1 MNIGR
6 VTWCAAWSVVVMA
19 GPLMS
24 AAPEAETI
32 DTRALRRAVVDL
44 TATFG
49 REYPGGKGY
58 IERLD
63 AIDTALK
70 GKPGREEM
78 PGIVAGFDALRRE
91 ALLANPLL
99 DFDKLLVVKRRPVKK
114 GKAGDPDRSRG
125 WDMGFPRSSYGH
137 SNLKRGAFE
146 SEIAVLSL
154 AGAGGK
160 LTTLYRPAK
169 NSYIGEVDL
178 HHTGKRLLFT
188 MRDVKGNFQI
198 HEIGADGSSPRQI
211 SRGDQTDVHNY
222 DACYLPCGDIVFSS
236 TACFQGVPCNKSNV
250 AVLYRMKSDGRGV
263 RQLCFE
269 QDHDFTPTVLDNGRV
284 MYLRWEYSDLPHTFS
299 RILFHMN
306 PDGTGQMAH
315 YGSNSY
321 WPNAIFSAKG
331 IPGRPTMFVGVVA
344 GHHESYR
351 TGELVLFDVSRG
363 RHEAAGAVQRIGGY
377 GKMVEPIIADKLTA
391 DSWPKFAAP
400 LPLGDPAT
408 GRGAGRYFLVT
419 AKLDRTSPWDVYL
432 VDVFD
437 NRLRLGH
444 ADGWAL
450 LEPIPLRASRHPRV
464 IPDKIEPGATIATVV
479 LTDVYQGSGLAGV
492 PRGTVR
498 KLRLITYHFCY
509 QGLGGQYDRV
519 GLDGPWDVRQV
530 LGTVPVEADGSAAFR
545 IPANLPIGVQPLDAE
560 GKALQ
565 QMRSWFVGMPGEVVS
580 CIGCHEPLNTISPIR
595 PSLAGRRGPSTLTPF
610 YGPRRGFSFA
620 REVQPVLDRYC
631 VGCHNG
637 AKRRDGRTIPDL
649 RRAPEKKVRQGHFSP
664 SYMTLRSRVRTGT
677 LEPDMHMLAVG
688 DLHADTTELVQML
701 RKGHNGVTLDDE
713 AWDRLITWID
723 LSTPAHGT
731 WREIAGDKRVMHQA
745 ARRRACLKLYANRDE
760 DPEAIPTAP
769 AKAIT
774 PIVPEQVDAGPAA
787 KIALEGWP
795 FDAATAARK
804 QAAAGPVKRTI
815 DLAPGV
821 KLQWVRIP
829 AGRFVMGDSNGHRD
843 ERPAAPVAIDK
854 PFWMGTCE
862 ITNAQYAVFD
872 ADHDSRLEHGDSLHF
887 ERRAR
892 GFDLNAAN
900 QPVVRVSWNRA
911 TAFCKWLSAR
921 TGRTVTLPTEA
932 QWEWACRAGTATPLN
947 YGRPET
953 DFARHA
959 NLADATFRRLI
970 NYGGYDKAANVV
982 PEWRPACEAVDD
994 KHRVSAAVGRFAPNP
1009 WGLHDMHGNVAEWTQ
1024 SAYAGYPYRDDDGR
1038 NAPGGAARRVV
1049 RGGSWADRPA
1059 RGRSAFRV
1067 AYKPYL
1073 GVYNVGFR
1081 VVLTGGGD

>member
-1 MNIGR
+1 MSIGR
-6 VTWCAAWSVVVMA
+6 LILCAAWSVVAA
-19 GPLMS
+19 GPLMA
-24 AAPEAETI
+24 AAPNAETV
-32 DTRALRRAVVDL
+32 DTKALRRAVVDL
-44 TATFG
+44 TTTFG
-49 REYPGGKGY
+49 RRYPGGRGY

-63 AIDTALK
+63 AIDKTLR
-70 GKPGREEM
+70 GKPGRGEM
-78 PGIVAGFDALRRE
+78 PNIVARFEALRRE
-91 ALLANPLL
+91 ALLANPLV
-99 DFDKLLVVKRRPVKK
+99 DFEKLLVVKRRPVRK

-125 WDMGFPRSSYGH
+125 WDMGFPRSSFGH

-154 AGAGGK
+154 TGAGGK
-160 LTTLYRPAK
+160 LKTLYRPGK

-178 HHTGKRLLFT
+178 HHTAKRMLFT
-188 MRDVKGNFQI
+188 MRDAKGNFQV
-198 HEIGADGSSPRQI
+198 HEIGADGVSPRQV
-211 SRGDQTDVHNY
+211 SLGDQPDVHNY

-250 AVLYRMKSDGRGV
+250 AVLYRMKADGSSV

-284 MYLRWEYSDLPHTFS
+284 MYLRWEYSDLPHVFS

-331 IPGRPTMFVGVVA
+331 IPGRPTMLVGVVA
-344 GHHESYR
+344 GHHECYR

-363 RHEAAGAVQRIGGY
+363 RHEADGAVQRIPGY
-377 GKMVEPIIADKLTA
+377 GKVVEPIIADKLTA
-391 DSWPKFAAP
+391 NSWPKFAAP
-400 LPLGDPAT
+400 IPLGDPAT
-408 GRGAGRYFLVT
+408 GRGAGKYFIVT

-437 NRLRLGH
+437 NMLRLGH

-450 LEPIPLRASRHPRV
+450 LEPIPLRASPRPRV
-464 IPDKIEPGATIATVV
+464 IPDKIEPGAKTATVV
-479 LTDVYQGSGLAGV
+479 LTDLYRGPGLAGV

-530 LGTVPVEADGSAAFR
+530 LGTVQVEPDGSAAFTV
-545 IPANLPIGVQPLDAE
+545 PANLPIGVQPLDEE

-580 CIGCHEPLNTISPIR
+580 CIGCHEPHNTISPIR
-595 PSLAGRRGPSTLTPF
+595 PSAAGRRGPSKITPF

-649 RRAPEKKVRQGHFSP
+649 RTAPERKVRQGHFTP
-664 SYMTLRSRVRTGT
+664 SYMTLRSLVRTGT

-701 RKGHNGVTLDDE
+701 RKGHNGVKLSAE
-713 AWDRLITWID
+713 AWDRLVTWID

-731 WREIAGDKRVMHQA
+731 WREIAGDKRVLHQA

-760 DPEAIPTAP
+760 DPEAIPKMP
-769 AKAIT
+769 VKAIT
-774 PIVPEQVDAGPAA
+774 PIVPKTIDEPPAA
-787 KIALEGWP
+787 KVACEGWP
-795 FDAATAARK
+795 FDAAAAARK
-804 QAAAGPVKRTI
+804 QAAAGTVRRII

-821 KLQWVRIP
+821 KLQLLRIP
-829 AGRFVMGDSNGHRD
+829 AGRFVMGDPNGHRD
-843 ERPAAPVAIDK
+843 ERPLAQVVIDK
-854 PFWMGTCE
+854 PFWMGACE

-887 ERRAR
+887 ERAAR
-892 GFDLNAAN
+892 GFDLSAAD

-911 TAFCKWLSAR
+911 MAFCKWLSTK
-921 TGRTVTLPTEA
+921 TGKTVALPTEA

-947 YGRPET
+947 YGSTET

-959 NLADATFRRLI
+959 NLADATFRRLV
-970 NYGGYDKAANVV
+970 NYGGYDKAASVV
-982 PEWRPACEAVDD
+982 PEWRPACRTVDD
-994 KHRVSAAVGRFAPNP
+994 KHRVSAAVGRFKPNA
-1009 WGLHDMHGNVAEWTQ
+1009 WGLYDMHGNVAEWTR
-1024 SAYAGYPYRDDDGR
+1024 SAYAAYPYRHDDGR
-1038 NAPGGAARRVV
+1038 NAPGGKGRRVA
-1049 RGGSWADRPA
+1049 RGGSWYDRPGRA
-1059 RGRSAFRV
+1059 RSAFRL

-1081 VVLTGGGD
+1081 VILTDGD